1 MQVIVHVIVKENV
14 IIVGDTLTDVNFA
27 RTEKD
32 DSFDCIE
39 AGKGASFDIS
49 AVTDRKITKNIM
61 KYLTSEG
68 VGYQCSCEPS
78 RTSTNADYVSIS
90 GNGIP
95 TVLISVPLK
104 SMHTPSE
111 TVNLNDIK
119 SLSDV
124 LVKISYNDKIL
135 N

>member
-1 MQVIVHVIVKENV
+1 MPNV
-14 IIVGDTLTDVNFA
+14 
-27 RTEKD
+27 
-32 DSFDCIE
+32 
-39 AGKGASFDIS
+39 
-49 AVTDRKITKNIM
+49 TKNIM

-68 VGYQCSCEPS
+68 VSYQASCEPS

-90 GNGIP
+90 GKGVP

-111 TVNLNDIK
+111 TANLNDIK

-124 LVKISYNDKIL
+124 LVKIAYNSKIL
-135 N
+135 D

>member
-1 MQVIVHVIVKENV
+1 
-14 IIVGDTLTDVNFA
+14 
-27 RTEKD
+27 
-32 DSFDCIE
+32 
-39 AGKGASFDIS
+39 
-49 AVTDRKITKNIM
+49 M